1 MKKYLVGGAVRDILL
16 GLEPKDRDYVVVGSS
31 PEEMIAAGFTQ
42 VGKSFPVFLHPKT
55 GDEYALA
62 RKERKTGPGYNGFE
76 VDFDPSVTLEED
88 LSRRDLTMNSIA
100 YDEETK
106 KFIDPFGGMKDI
118 EDKTIRHVGDAF
130 SEDPLR
136 VMRVARFVARYNF
149 KIAPETFKLCTEVM
163 QSPDFDKLSA
173 ERIWVELEKIFDE
186 PYTENAIDCLMMFGS
201 EKSVRLNRLLV
212 PSSHFSTQRSWAT
225 KSFNGKFSALEKLLM
240 YTNIRSMSK
249 EETTSLKVPTDLK
262 VEIDFLDDMC
272 LTLLHFSSDKQFVDL
287 DLVEVFD
294 RYRNH
299 LKNGL
304 LDKFDTLT
312 QKMIEPTNLAEVARK
327 VFAELHALDFTK
339 DVKGMKGSEIKEF
352 VRQKKLDVV
361 RKHV

>member
-16 GLEPKDRDYVVVGSS
+16 GTEPKDRDYVVVGAT
-31 PEEMIAAGFTQ
+31 PEEMIKNGFTQ

-55 GDEYALA
+55 SEEYALA

-149 KIAPETFKLCTEVM
+149 KIAPETFNLCEKVM
-163 QSPDFDKLSA
+163 QSEDFDRLST
-173 ERIWVELEKIFDE
+173 ERIWVEFEKIVSE
-186 PYTENAIDCLMMFGS
+186 PYAEKGLQCLIDFGGNSSKKLSQLLLTDHQLYENICKICGQMSVLIKELTLTEKMLM
-201 EKSVRLNRLLV
+201 L
-212 PSSHFSTQRSWAT
+212 TQI
-225 KSFNGKFSALEKLLM
+225 GV
-240 YTNIRSMSK
+240 MSK
-249 EETTSLKVPTDLK
+249 ETANNLKIPSDVK
-262 VEIDFLDDMC
+262 RNVDFLKDMWNAS
-272 LTLLHFSSDKQFVDL
+272 TDKRYLVD
-287 DLVEVFD
+287 VFD
-294 RYRNH
+294 KYRQEIKDGKSTEF
-299 LKNGL
+299 LKFAT
-304 LDKFDTLT
+304 KFSTTFLIRFSRKAEGIFSELT
-312 QKMIEPTNLAEVARK
+312 KLN
-327 VFAELHALDFTK
+327 FTEE
-339 DVKGMKGSEIKEF
+339 VKGMKGSEIKEF